1 MNHDREAAIREKA
14 RAIWE
19 REGRPE
25 GHHERHWM
33 EAEREISA
41 NAEPTGTTGR
51 NGAKKPAVKAAAK
64 KAPASKAPSS
74 KAAASKTAV
83 TKAPVKKDTSKKTKS
98 PAVKSLEKEQK
109 AASKEKVDDLTESLE
124 ESFPASDP
132 PALTGTTKATKRVVK
147 KT

>member
-25 GHHERHWM
+25 GHHERHWT
-33 EAEREISA
+33 EAEREVSA
-41 NAEPTGTTGR
+41 AAETVKTRGG
-51 NGAKKPAVKAAAK
+51 NGAAKPAAAK
-64 KAPASKAPSS
+64 APTKKAR
-74 KAAASKTAV
+74 
-83 TKAPVKKDTSKKTKS
+83 S
-98 PAVKSLEKEQK
+98 PAVKSLQKERK
-109 AASKEKVDDLTESLE
+109 AASHKKEDDDLTESLE

-132 PALTGTTKATKRVVK
+132 PALTGTTKATKRAAS

>member
-25 GHHERHWM
+25 GHHERHWI

-41 NAEPTGTTGR
+41 SAETVKANGK
-51 NGAKKPAVKAAAK
+51 NGAKKPTAAAKATAK
-64 KAPASKAPSS
+64 KAPVDKAP
-74 KAAASKTAV
+74 A
-83 TKAPVKKDTSKKTKS
+83 KKPKS
-98 PAVKSLEKEQK
+98 PAVKSLQKEQK
-109 AASKEKVDDLTESLE
+109 AASHEKVDDDLTESLE

-132 PALTGTTKATKRVVK
+132 PALTNATKATKRTVK